1 MRYLISKSFIDSTPA
16 RQDYLFDTV
25 HLWTRRLTCD
35 NDFLTLESMPS
46 CSLDVLFIVGHNK
59 EVNFYLTKHRALVH
73 EKTVVIITCGHK
85 VDLTAI
91 KNMYK
96 SVYISR
102 QNQDHQSLLLIGEK
116 FGFDFDLTES
126 ELIFF
131 NNRHLPD
138 IPIRLEQAFT
148 KIK

>member
-16 RQDYLFDTV
+16 RQQYLFDAV
-25 HLWTRRLTCD
+25 HLWTRKLTYD
-35 NDFLTLESMPS
+35 NDFLSLESMPS

-59 EVNFYLTKHRALVH
+59 EINQYLTKHRPLIH
-73 EKTVVIITCGHK
+73 EKTIVIITCGYN
-85 VDLTAI
+85 VDLYAL

-96 SVYISR
+96 SIYISH
-102 QNQDHQSLLLIGEK
+102 QNNKHQSELLIGEK
-116 FGFDFDLTES
+116 FGFEFDLTES

-131 NNRHLPD
+131 NNRHLSD
-138 IPIRLEQAFT
+138 IPTRLEQAFA